1 VIDSATM
8 RSRLLHGLAWKVG
21 SQLFRQGWRAAVAI
35 VLARLLIPEDY
46 GLAAMVLVFG
56 TLIFIFSDLALGS
69 ALVQRKEL
77 SEEDRSTV
85 FWTATGLGLL
95 FTVVG
100 VACSWPL
107 AAFYGEDEVQ
117 PLFAALSLSFV
128 VTALGTTQSALLN
141 REMSFKSLELRMM
154 AGAAV
159 GGVVGLVLALADYGA
174 WALIGQQLAI
184 SVVSTILLW
193 VLSPWRPSFTF
204 SPASLRSLGSF
215 SFNVFGTRVLFY
227 LNRMDAVLIGR
238 FLGAAPLGAY
248 SVAQHVILAPMA
260 RLTQP
265 IAELFF
271 PAFSRIQDE
280 PARIGALWLRVNRL
294 VAALAVP
301 SMVGLMVVAP
311 ELVTVVLG
319 EKWDAATPVI
329 QILAWVG
336 LLQALQKLNS
346 SILQARDRTG
356 VLLRY
361 SAIVLAASLTA
372 FATGLHW
379 GIVGVA
385 TAYAIS
391 STVVEPYYTWVTA
404 RSVGLGLADVGRS
417 LFGVVQAS
425 LGMLACVLVADRLLD
440 GIGAAPRLVLLIL
453 VGMATYVPLLLW
465 REPRILAEAR
475 ELRGLRRRG
484 GNAGPRPTPQPA
496 PES

>member
-1 VIDSATM
+1 VIDAATM

-35 VLARLLIPEDY
+35 ILARLLLPDDY

-85 FWTATGLGLL
+85 FWTASAVGLL
-95 FTVVG
+95 FTLVG

-117 PLFAALSLSFV
+117 PLFAVLSLSFF
-128 VTALGTTQSALLN
+128 VTALGTTHAALLN

-159 GGVVGLVLALADYGA
+159 GGVVGIVLALADYGA

-184 SVVSTILLW
+184 SVVSTLLLW
-193 VLSPWRPSFTF
+193 VLSPWRPRFAF
-204 SPASLRSLGSF
+204 STASLRSLGSF

-248 SVAQHVILAPMA
+248 SVAQHVILAPLS

-271 PAFSRIQDE
+271 PAFSRIQDDAE
-280 PARIGALWLRVNRL
+280 RIGALWLRVNRL

-301 SMVGLMVVAP
+301 AMLGIMAVAP
-311 ELVTVVLG
+311 ELVVVVLG

-336 LLQALQKLNS
+336 LLQSLQKLNS

-361 SAIVLAASLTA
+361 SVIVLAASLTA
-372 FATGLHW
+372 FVAGLHW

-391 STVVEPYYTWVTA
+391 STIVEPYYTWVTA
-404 RSVGLGLADVGRS
+404 RSVGLGLVDVGRS
-417 LFGVVQAS
+417 LFGIAQAS
-425 LGMLACVLVADRLLD
+425 LGMLACVLVADRALD
-440 GIGAAPRLVLLIL
+440 GIGAAPRLVLLIGL
-453 VGMATYVPLLLW
+453 GVVTYVPLLLW
-465 REPRILAEAR
+465 REPQILAEAR

-484 GNAGPRPTPQPA
+484 AEGPRPTAQPA

>member
-1 VIDSATM
+1 VTDAATL
-8 RSRLLHGLAWKVG
+8 RSRLLSGLAWKVG

-35 VLARLLIPEDY
+35 ILARLLLPDDY

-77 SEEDRSTV
+77 SEQDRSTV

-95 FTVVG
+95 FTIVG

-107 AAFYGEDEVQ
+107 AAFYGRDEVQ

-159 GGVVGLVLALADYGA
+159 GGVVGLVLAFADYGA

-193 VLSPWRPSFTF
+193 VLSPWRPSFTY
-204 SPASLRSLGSF
+204 STASLRSLGSF
-215 SFNVFGTRVLFY
+215 SFNVFATRVLFY

-248 SVAQHVILAPMA
+248 SVAQHVILAPMS

-271 PAFSRIQDE
+271 PAFSLIQDQ

-301 SMVGLMVVAP
+301 SMLGLMAVAP

-319 EKWDAATPVI
+319 EKWEAATPVI

-356 VLLRY
+356 VMFRY
-361 SAIVLAASLTA
+361 SMIVLAASLTA
-372 FATGLHW
+372 FVIGLNW

-391 STVVEPYYTWVTA
+391 STIVEPYYTWVTA
-404 RSVGLGLADVGRS
+404 RAVGLGLVDVGRN

-425 LGMLACVLVADRLLD
+425 LGMLASVLVADQLLD

-453 VGMATYVPLLLW
+453 VGIAVYVPLLLW

-484 GNAGPRPTPQPA
+484 DHAPRPAPQPA
-496 PES
+496 PEA

>member
-1 VIDSATM
+1 VTAAASL
-8 RSRLLHGLAWKVG
+8 RSRLLSGLAWKVA

-35 VLARLLIPEDY
+35 ILARLLIPHDY
-46 GLAAMVLVFG
+46 GVAAMVLVFSS
-56 TLIFIFSDLALGS
+56 LIFIFSDLALGS

-85 FWTATGLGLL
+85 FWTATGIGLV
-95 FTVVG
+95 FTLVG

-107 AAFYGEDEVQ
+107 AAFYGEDQVQ

-128 VTALGTTQSALLN
+128 VTALGTTQAALLN
-141 REMSFKSLELRMM
+141 RDLSFKSLELRMM

-159 GGVVGLVLALADYGA
+159 GGVIGVALALLDYGA
-174 WALIGQQLAI
+174 WALIGQQLGIA
-184 SVVSTILLW
+184 VVSTLLLW
-193 VLSPWRPSFTF
+193 VLSPWRPSFTY
-204 SPASLRSLGSF
+204 SLSSLRSLGSF
-215 SFNVFGTRVLFY
+215 SFNVFATRVLFY
-227 LNRMDAVLIGR
+227 LNRMDTILIGR

-248 SVAQHVILAPMA
+248 AVAQNVMLAPMS
-260 RLTQP
+260 RITQP
-265 IAELFF
+265 VAELFF
-271 PAFSRIQDE
+271 PAFSRIQDD

-301 SMVGLMVVAP
+301 SMLGLMAVAP
-311 ELVTVVLG
+311 ELVVVVLG

-356 VLLRY
+356 VMFRY
-361 SAIVLAASLTA
+361 SVIVLAASLTA
-372 FATGLHW
+372 FATGLNW

-391 STVVEPYYTWVTA
+391 STLVEPYYTWVTA
-404 RSVGLGLADVGRS
+404 RAVGLGLAEVGRN
-417 LFGVVQAS
+417 LFGVAQAS

-453 VGMATYVPLLLW
+453 VGIATYVPLLLW
-465 REPRILAEAR
+465 REPQILTEAR
-475 ELRGLRRRG
+475 QLRGLRRRG
-484 GNAGPRPTPQPA
+484 DHGPRPAPQPA
-496 PES
+496 PEA